1 MAVEKMSLA
10 KALNE
15 SLRKAL
21 DTDPK
26 VLIMGEDVGKLG
38 GVFRITDGLQK
49 DFGEGR
55 VIDTPLA
62 ESGIVGTA
70 IGLALRGYRP
80 IVEIQFDGFVFP
92 AYDQIVTQLAKMH
105 ARALGKVKMPV
116 VIRIPYGGGIGAVE
130 HHSES
135 PEALFAHVA
144 GLKVVSPSNAS
155 DAYWMMQQAVQSD
168 DPIIFFEP
176 KRRYWDKGELD
187 TESIPGPLHKAAV
200 AREGSDLTL
209 VAYGPMV
216 KVCLEAAAAAQEE
229 GKSVEVLD
237 LRSMSPIDF
246 DAVQASVE
254 KTGLLVVVHEA
265 PVFYGSGAE
274 IAARITERCFYH
286 LEAPVLRVGGYH
298 APTRRPGWRTS
309 TCRVST
315 GCSMPSTARWRTE
328 ERVVTTMTE
337 TSARFREFK
346 MPDVGEGLTE
356 AEILKWFVQPGD
368 TVTDGQVVCE
378 VETAKAA
385 VELPIPFD
393 GVVHEL
399 RFPEGTTV
407 DVGEVIIAV
416 DVAPGSGDAPAEPEP
431 VQEAVAEPA
440 AEEAPKGRQ
449 PVLVGY
455 GVAESSTKRRAR
467 KGAEIPGPA
476 AAAAQAEINGH
487 RAKVAESRPLAKPPV
502 RKLAK
507 DLGIDL
513 ATVTPTGEGG
523 VITREDVHAAA
534 APAPAEAPV
543 RAEEAV
549 AAPAPVEAVAPV
561 GRETRIPV
569 KGVRKAIA
577 QAMVGSA
584 FTAPHVTEFVTVD
597 VTRTMKLVAEL
608 KEDKDMAG
616 VRVNPLLV
624 IAKALLVAIKRNPAV
639 NAAWDEANQEIVQ
652 KHYVNLG
659 IAAATPRGLIVP
671 NIKDA
676 HDKTLPELGAAL
688 ADLVSTAREGK
699 TSPAAMAGGTVTIT
713 NVGVFGVDT
722 GTPILNPGESAIL
735 AVGAIKLQPWVHKGK
750 VKPRQVTTLAL
761 SFDHRLVDGELGSKV
776 LADVAAILEQ
786 PKRLITWG

>member
-1 MAVEKMSLA
+1 MTTM
-10 KALNE
+10 N
-15 SLRKAL
+15 
-21 DTDPK
+21 DT
-26 VLIMGEDVGKLG
+26 
-38 GVFRITDGLQK
+38 
-49 DFGEGR
+49 
-55 VIDTPLA
+55 
-62 ESGIVGTA
+62 
-70 IGLALRGYRP
+70 
-80 IVEIQFDGFVFP
+80 
-92 AYDQIVTQLAKMH
+92 
-105 ARALGKVKMPV
+105 
-116 VIRIPYGGGIGAVE
+116 
-130 HHSES
+130 
-135 PEALFAHVA
+135 
-144 GLKVVSPSNAS
+144 SNA
-155 DAYWMMQQAVQSD
+155 
-168 DPIIFFEP
+168 
-176 KRRYWDKGELD
+176 
-187 TESIPGPLHKAAV
+187 
-200 AREGSDLTL
+200 
-209 VAYGPMV
+209 
-216 KVCLEAAAAAQEE
+216 
-229 GKSVEVLD
+229 
-237 LRSMSPIDF
+237 
-246 DAVQASVE
+246 
-254 KTGLLVVVHEA
+254 
-265 PVFYGSGAE
+265 
-274 IAARITERCFYH
+274 
-286 LEAPVLRVGGYH
+286 
-298 APTRRPGWRTS
+298 
-309 TCRVST
+309 
-315 GCSMPSTARWRTE
+315 
-328 ERVVTTMTE
+328 
-337 TSARFREFK
+337 ARFREFK

-356 AEILKWFVQPGD
+356 AEILKWYVQPGD

-407 DVGEVIIAV
+407 DVGQVIIAV
-416 DVAPGSGDAPAEPEP
+416 DVAPGSGDAAPAAVPAPVAEPEP
-431 VQEAVAEPA
+431 SEP
-440 AEEAPKGRQ
+440 EAPKGRQ

-467 KGAEIPGPA
+467 KGATTAVPA
-476 AAAAQAEINGH
+476 AAAAIQGEMNGH
-487 RAKVAESRPLAKPPV
+487 GAVAVRDSRPLAKPPV

-513 ATVTPTGEGG
+513 ATVVPTGEGG
-523 VITREDVHAAA
+523 IITREDVHAAVTPVPAQAA
-534 APAPAEAPV
+534 AP
-543 RAEEAV
+543 V
-549 AAPAPVEAVAPV
+549 AAPAVAEAEAPAV
-561 GRETRIPV
+561 VVSAGARETRIPV

-608 KEDKDMAG
+608 KEDKEMAG
-616 VRVNPLLV
+616 VRVNPLLI
-624 IAKALLVAIKRNPAV
+624 IAKALLVAIKRNPDV

-676 HDKTLPELGAAL
+676 HDKTLPELAAAL
-688 ADLVSTAREGK
+688 GELVSTARDGK

-786 PKRLITWG
+786 PKRLITWA

>member
-1 MAVEKMSLA
+1 M
-10 KALNE
+10 
-15 SLRKAL
+15 
-21 DTDPK
+21 
-26 VLIMGEDVGKLG
+26 
-38 GVFRITDGLQK
+38 
-49 DFGEGR
+49 
-55 VIDTPLA
+55 
-62 ESGIVGTA
+62 
-70 IGLALRGYRP
+70 
-80 IVEIQFDGFVFP
+80 
-92 AYDQIVTQLAKMH
+92 
-105 ARALGKVKMPV
+105 
-116 VIRIPYGGGIGAVE
+116 
-130 HHSES
+130 
-135 PEALFAHVA
+135 
-144 GLKVVSPSNAS
+144 
-155 DAYWMMQQAVQSD
+155 
-168 DPIIFFEP
+168 
-176 KRRYWDKGELD
+176 
-187 TESIPGPLHKAAV
+187 
-200 AREGSDLTL
+200 
-209 VAYGPMV
+209 
-216 KVCLEAAAAAQEE
+216 
-229 GKSVEVLD
+229 
-237 LRSMSPIDF
+237 
-246 DAVQASVE
+246 
-254 KTGLLVVVHEA
+254 
-265 PVFYGSGAE
+265 
-274 IAARITERCFYH
+274 
-286 LEAPVLRVGGYH
+286 
-298 APTRRPGWRTS
+298 
-309 TCRVST
+309 
-315 GCSMPSTARWRTE
+315 
-328 ERVVTTMTE
+328 TTMTD
-337 TSARFREFK
+337 TSNAARFREFK

-356 AEILKWFVQPGD
+356 AEILKWYVQPGD

-407 DVGEVIIAV
+407 DVGQVIIAV
-416 DVAPGSGDAPAEPEP
+416 DVAPGSDDAAPAEAPASAATAPAPSAPAVEAPAPAAEAPALVAEAEPEP
-431 VQEAVAEPA
+431 
-440 AEEAPKGRQ
+440 EAPKGRQ

-455 GVAESSTKRRAR
+455 GVAETSTKRRAR
-467 KGAEIPGPA
+467 KGAPASVPA
-476 AAAAQAEINGH
+476 AVAAIQGEMNGH
-487 RAKVAESRPLAKPPV
+487 GAALAAPKHRPLAKPPV

-513 ATVTPTGEGG
+513 ATVVPTGKDGI
-523 VITREDVHAAA
+523 ITREDVHAAV
-534 APAPAEAPV
+534 APAPAQPSVPAQAP
-543 RAEEAV
+543 
-549 AAPAPVEAVAPV
+549 AAPAFAPAAQAPAAEAPAAEAVVADA
-561 GRETRIPV
+561 RETRVPV

-616 VRVNPLLV
+616 VRVNPLLI
-624 IAKALLVAIKRNPAV
+624 IAKALLVAIRRNPEI

-676 HDKTLPELGAAL
+676 HAMTLPQLAAAL
-688 ADLVSTAREGK
+688 GELVSTARDGK

-786 PKRLITWG
+786 PKRLITWA

>member
-1 MAVEKMSLA
+1 M
-10 KALNE
+10 
-15 SLRKAL
+15 
-21 DTDPK
+21 
-26 VLIMGEDVGKLG
+26 
-38 GVFRITDGLQK
+38 
-49 DFGEGR
+49 
-55 VIDTPLA
+55 
-62 ESGIVGTA
+62 
-70 IGLALRGYRP
+70 
-80 IVEIQFDGFVFP
+80 
-92 AYDQIVTQLAKMH
+92 
-105 ARALGKVKMPV
+105 
-116 VIRIPYGGGIGAVE
+116 
-130 HHSES
+130 
-135 PEALFAHVA
+135 
-144 GLKVVSPSNAS
+144 
-155 DAYWMMQQAVQSD
+155 
-168 DPIIFFEP
+168 
-176 KRRYWDKGELD
+176 
-187 TESIPGPLHKAAV
+187 
-200 AREGSDLTL
+200 
-209 VAYGPMV
+209 
-216 KVCLEAAAAAQEE
+216 
-229 GKSVEVLD
+229 
-237 LRSMSPIDF
+237 
-246 DAVQASVE
+246 
-254 KTGLLVVVHEA
+254 
-265 PVFYGSGAE
+265 
-274 IAARITERCFYH
+274 
-286 LEAPVLRVGGYH
+286 
-298 APTRRPGWRTS
+298 
-309 TCRVST
+309 
-315 GCSMPSTARWRTE
+315 
-328 ERVVTTMTE
+328 TTMTE

-416 DVAPGSGDAPAEPEP
+416 DVAPGSGDVPAAAEAVQQPVAEAAPEAEP
-431 VQEAVAEPA
+431 
-440 AEEAPKGRQ
+440 EAPKGRQ

-455 GVAESSTKRRAR
+455 GVAETSTKRRAR
-467 KGAEIPGPA
+467 KGAQIPGPA
-476 AAAAQAEINGH
+476 AAAVQAELNGH
-487 RAKVAESRPLAKPPV
+487 GAKLPESRPLAKPPV

-507 DLGIDL
+507 DLGVDL
-513 ATVTPTGEGG
+513 AAVTPTGEGG

-534 APAPAEAPV
+534 APAPVVAPA
-543 RAEEAV
+543 RAEEA
-549 AAPAPVEAVAPV
+549 AAVPAPVAVVADPA
-561 GRETRIPV
+561 GRETRVPV

-616 VRVNPLLV
+616 VRVNPLLI
-624 IAKALLVAIKRNPAV
+624 IAKALLVAIRRNPAV

-676 HDKTLPELGAAL
+676 HEKTLPQLGEAL
-688 ADLVSTAREGK
+688 GELVSTAREGK
-699 TSPAAMAGGTVTIT
+699 ASPAAMAGGTVTIT

-761 SFDHRLVDGELGSKV
+761 SFDHRLVDGELGSRV
-776 LADVAAILEQ
+776 LADVAAVLEQ
-786 PKRLITWG
+786 PKRLITWA

>member
-1 MAVEKMSLA
+1 M
-10 KALNE
+10 
-15 SLRKAL
+15 
-21 DTDPK
+21 
-26 VLIMGEDVGKLG
+26 
-38 GVFRITDGLQK
+38 
-49 DFGEGR
+49 
-55 VIDTPLA
+55 
-62 ESGIVGTA
+62 
-70 IGLALRGYRP
+70 
-80 IVEIQFDGFVFP
+80 
-92 AYDQIVTQLAKMH
+92 
-105 ARALGKVKMPV
+105 
-116 VIRIPYGGGIGAVE
+116 
-130 HHSES
+130 
-135 PEALFAHVA
+135 
-144 GLKVVSPSNAS
+144 
-155 DAYWMMQQAVQSD
+155 
-168 DPIIFFEP
+168 
-176 KRRYWDKGELD
+176 
-187 TESIPGPLHKAAV
+187 
-200 AREGSDLTL
+200 
-209 VAYGPMV
+209 
-216 KVCLEAAAAAQEE
+216 
-229 GKSVEVLD
+229 
-237 LRSMSPIDF
+237 
-246 DAVQASVE
+246 
-254 KTGLLVVVHEA
+254 
-265 PVFYGSGAE
+265 
-274 IAARITERCFYH
+274 
-286 LEAPVLRVGGYH
+286 
-298 APTRRPGWRTS
+298 
-309 TCRVST
+309 
-315 GCSMPSTARWRTE
+315 
-328 ERVVTTMTE
+328 TTMTE

-416 DVAPGSGDAPAEPEP
+416 DVAPGSGDAPAAEATPAPVAQPVAEAEPE
-431 VQEAVAEPA
+431 
-440 AEEAPKGRQ
+440 APRGRQ

-467 KGAEIPGPA
+467 KGVEVPGPA
-476 AAAAQAEINGH
+476 AAAVQAEINGH
-487 RAKVAESRPLAKPPV
+487 GAVVPESRPLAKPPV

-523 VITREDVHAAA
+523 IITRQDVHAAA
-534 APAPAEAPV
+534 VPAAAEAPAPSPVPAAVQVPAEPE
-543 RAEEAV
+543 RAASPV
-549 AAPAPVEAVAPV
+549 AAGA
-561 GRETRIPV
+561 RETRVPV

-616 VRVNPLLV
+616 VRVNPLLI
-624 IAKALLVAIKRNPAV
+624 IAKALLVAIRRNPEV
-639 NAAWDEANQEIVQ
+639 NAAWDEAAQEIVQ

-676 HDKTLPELGAAL
+676 QDKTLPQLAAAL
-688 ADLVSTAREGK
+688 GELVSVAREGK

-786 PKRLITWG
+786 PKRLITWA

>member
-1 MAVEKMSLA
+1 M
-10 KALNE
+10 
-15 SLRKAL
+15 
-21 DTDPK
+21 
-26 VLIMGEDVGKLG
+26 
-38 GVFRITDGLQK
+38 
-49 DFGEGR
+49 
-55 VIDTPLA
+55 
-62 ESGIVGTA
+62 
-70 IGLALRGYRP
+70 
-80 IVEIQFDGFVFP
+80 
-92 AYDQIVTQLAKMH
+92 
-105 ARALGKVKMPV
+105 
-116 VIRIPYGGGIGAVE
+116 
-130 HHSES
+130 
-135 PEALFAHVA
+135 
-144 GLKVVSPSNAS
+144 
-155 DAYWMMQQAVQSD
+155 
-168 DPIIFFEP
+168 
-176 KRRYWDKGELD
+176 
-187 TESIPGPLHKAAV
+187 
-200 AREGSDLTL
+200 
-209 VAYGPMV
+209 
-216 KVCLEAAAAAQEE
+216 
-229 GKSVEVLD
+229 
-237 LRSMSPIDF
+237 
-246 DAVQASVE
+246 
-254 KTGLLVVVHEA
+254 
-265 PVFYGSGAE
+265 
-274 IAARITERCFYH
+274 
-286 LEAPVLRVGGYH
+286 
-298 APTRRPGWRTS
+298 
-309 TCRVST
+309 
-315 GCSMPSTARWRTE
+315 
-328 ERVVTTMTE
+328 TTMTE

-407 DVGEVIIAV
+407 DVGQVIIAI
-416 DVAPGSGDAPAEPEP
+416 DVAPGSGDAPAPAAAPAQEPVEEPEA
-431 VQEAVAEPA
+431 EAE
-440 AEEAPKGRQ
+440 PKGRT

-455 GVAESSTKRRAR
+455 GVAESSTKRRPR
-467 KGAEIPGPA
+467 KGASAAPEAAAVAAAVQAELNGHAAPA
-476 AAAAQAEINGH
+476 AAAPAPSVPAQAG
-487 RAKVAESRPLAKPPV
+487 APAGGRPLAKPPV

-513 ATVTPTGEGG
+513 ATVVPTGKDG

-534 APAPAEAPV
+534 APAATAP
-543 RAEEAV
+543 V
-549 AAPAPVEAVAPV
+549 AAPAPSQAAPSQAAPEAPAPAVAS
-561 GRETRIPV
+561 GSARETRIPV

-616 VRVNPLLV
+616 VRVNPLLI
-624 IAKALLVAIKRNPAV
+624 IAKALLVAIKRNPEV

-676 HDKTLPELGAAL
+676 HDKTLPQLAAAL
-688 ADLVSTAREGK
+688 GELVTTARDGK

-786 PKRLITWG
+786 PKRLITWA